1 MAQSKNNVITHGLS
15 GKVGN
20 LVVFSQR
27 KGKTIVSRVPRKKAG
42 LTPNQIAHQEQFLF
56 ATGYAKA
63 AIVDPVLKIGY
74 ELQAQLRGIT
84 PYNCA
89 VGDYL
94 TAPQI
99 TNVNK
104 AHYFGIIGNKILI
117 RAIDD
122 FQVKSVFV
130 RIEEADGTLVEEGPA
145 AETLSRWEYVAT
157 VLNTAMSGGKIIV
170 KATDLPGNETV
181 KEVLL

>member
-20 LVVFSQR
+20 LIIFSQR
-27 KGKTIVSRVPRKKAG
+27 KGKTIVSRIPRTKG
-42 LTPNQIAHQEQFLF
+42 ELTPNQIAHQEQFLF

-63 AIVDPVLKIGY
+63 AIVDPDLKVGY
-74 ELQAQLRGIT
+74 EIQAQIRNIS

-89 VGDYL
+89 VGDFL

-99 TNVNK
+99 TNVNT
-104 AHYFGIIGNKILI
+104 ALYTGTVGNKILI

-122 FQVKSVFV
+122 FMVKSVHV
-130 RIEEADGTLVEEGPA
+130 RIEEADGTLIEEGA
-145 AETLSRWEYVAT
+145 ATENLAHWEYVAT
-157 VLNTAMSGGKIIV
+157 VV
-170 KATDLPGNETV
+170 
-181 KEVLL
+181 